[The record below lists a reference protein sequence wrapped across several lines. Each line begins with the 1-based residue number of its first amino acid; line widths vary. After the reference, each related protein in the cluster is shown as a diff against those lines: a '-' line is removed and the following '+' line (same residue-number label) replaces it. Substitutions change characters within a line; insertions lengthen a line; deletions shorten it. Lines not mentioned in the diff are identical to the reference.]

1 MGSEMCIRDSSQA
14 APLARRIKQ
23 LGMNATLMG
32 AGGFVSQTFLKL
44 AQKEGEG
51 VVALEPG
58 LPVDQMPGGKAF
70 EQAYQSR
77 YHTHIELHAP
87 FAACWWRRWKKQTP
101 LSRPTICPPC
111 APSAIPA

>member
-1 MGSEMCIRDSSQA
+1 M
-14 APLARRIKQ
+14 
-23 LGMNATLMG
+23 
-32 AGGFVSQTFLKL
+32 
-44 AQKEGEG
+44 
-51 VVALEPG
+51 ALEPG

-87 FAACWWRRWKKQTP
+87 FAYDATRVLVAAMEKQTP

-111 APSAIPA
+111 APSATPASPDRSRLIKRAT